1 MCYNKYV
8 KGRRSPQTNA
18 CHCECSTGVGS
29 FEKKVSRKCR
39 KPLDKLNK
47 VCYNK
52 YTEMREGNPK
62 KRATPTRV
70 SKTFPTK
77 TSHRKVATRL
87 RYINVNQT
95 PPIRY
100 RIEVRDYPW

>member
-1 MCYNKYV
+1 M
-8 KGRRSPQTNA
+8 
-18 CHCECSTGVGS
+18 
-29 FEKKVSRKCR
+29 
-39 KPLDKLNK
+39 
-47 VCYNK
+47 CYNK
-52 YTEMREGNPK
+52 YTEMMEGNPK
-62 KRATPTRV
+62 ERATPTRV
-70 SKTFPTK
+70 SKTFSPK

>member
-1 MCYNKYV
+1 M
-8 KGRRSPQTNA
+8 
-18 CHCECSTGVGS
+18 
-29 FEKKVSRKCR
+29 
-39 KPLDKLNK
+39 
-47 VCYNK
+47 CYNK

-62 KRATPTRV
+62 ERATPTRV
-70 SKTFPTK
+70 SKTFPPK

>member
-1 MCYNKYV
+1 MFWNK
-8 KGRRSPQTNA
+8 KCTK
-18 CHCECSTGVGS
+18 T
-29 FEKKVSRKCR
+29 KKSCDFFQ

-47 VCYNK
+47 VYYNK

-62 KRATPTRV
+62 ERATPARV
-70 SKTFPTK
+70 SKTFSTK